1 MGAIEIFGPGLSALI
16 VAMAVVYCLIS
27 FAPVWW
33 PALFAFKRRA
43 AFPRPY
49 LFVGTVA
56 AMVYGVFSFLAFAIL
71 VPVEAYSI
79 FIAPQLEAAGV
90 AYGAWVVSGARF
102 FVNYWWLLV
111 PPVQFALTWIITLK
125 VGRRWEHICA
135 APSIDPSA
143 PNPPLGAV

>member
-33 PALFAFKRRA
+33 PAVFAFRRRA

-56 AMVYGVFSFLAFAIL
+56 ALVYGVFSFLAFAIL

-79 FIAPQLEAAGV
+79 FIAPQLESAGL
-90 AYGAWVVSGARF
+90 AHGAWLLSVARF
-102 FVNYWWLLV
+102 FANYWWLLV
-111 PPVQFALTWIITLK
+111 PPVQLALTWIITLK

>member
-33 PALFAFKRRA
+33 PAVFAFRRRA

-56 AMVYGVFSFLAFAIL
+56 ALVYGVFSFLAFAIL

-79 FIAPQLEAAGV
+79 FIAPQLESAGL
-90 AYGAWVVSGARF
+90 AHGAWLLSVARF
-102 FVNYWWLLV
+102 FANYGWLLV
-111 PPVQFALTWIITLK
+111 PPVQLALTWIITLK

>member
-1 MGAIEIFGPGLSALI
+1 MKAVEIFGPGLSALI

-33 PALFAFKRRA
+33 PALFAFRRRA

-56 AMVYGVFSFLAFAIL
+56 ALVYGVFSFLAFAIL

-79 FIAPQLEAAGV
+79 FIAPQLEAAGI
-90 AYGAWVVSGARF
+90 AYGAWVVRGAGF
-102 FVNYWWLLV
+102 FVNYWWLLL
-111 PPVQFALTWIITLK
+111 PPVQFALSWIITLK

-135 APSIDPSA
+135 APSDTSFKS
-143 PNPPLGAV
+143 NPL